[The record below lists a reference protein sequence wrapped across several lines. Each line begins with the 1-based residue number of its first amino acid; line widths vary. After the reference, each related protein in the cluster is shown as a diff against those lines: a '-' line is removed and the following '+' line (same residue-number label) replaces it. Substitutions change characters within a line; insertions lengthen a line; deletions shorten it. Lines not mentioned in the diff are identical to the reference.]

1 MEEID
6 FEQLKV
12 VLEGQNDIEII
23 SKIKKPIQVRIQD
36 KHYRVTG
43 IKKRDLLE
51 YFDNVPDQDQQE
63 STPMPGVQV
72 FREESTKEE
81 ILPQASC
88 PVPEGDQ
95 PDRVYVQPP
104 APECKEER
112 EGVQVD
118 SGGVQNLL

>member
-12 VLEGQNDIEII
+12 LLEGQTDIEII

-51 YFDNVPDQDQQE
+51 YFDNVPDHNQQE
-63 STPMPGVQV
+63 AAPMPGVQV

-88 PVPEGDQ
+88 PFPEGDES
-95 PDRVYVQPP
+95 DRVYLQCS
-104 APECKEER
+104 ASECKEER
-112 EGVQVD
+112 EGVQAD
-118 SGGVQNLL
+118 SEGVQNLL

>member
-12 VLEGQNDIEII
+12 VLEGQADIEII

-51 YFDNVPDQDQQE
+51 YFDNVPDHNQ
-63 STPMPGVQV
+63 
-72 FREESTKEE
+72 
-81 ILPQASC
+81 
-88 PVPEGDQ
+88 
-95 PDRVYVQPP
+95 
-104 APECKEER
+104 
-112 EGVQVD
+112 
-118 SGGVQNLL
+118 

>member
-12 VLEGQNDIEII
+12 LLEGQTDIEII

-51 YFDNVPDQDQQE
+51 YLTMFQIITNKKPHLCQAYRCSEKKAPKKRFCHKHHARFQ
-63 STPMPGVQV
+63 
-72 FREESTKEE
+72 KETNP
-81 ILPQASC
+81 IGYTYNALHQNAKRR
-88 PVPEGDQ
+88 G
-95 PDRVYVQPP
+95 
-104 APECKEER
+104 KEFKLTLE
-112 EGVQVD
+112 
-118 SGGVQNLL
+118 GVQNLL